1 MTEQEIKKKCKSLD
15 HSNETFKNIVENCN
29 NPKFTNLDRW
39 QNFQAQSFKEENT
52 LKNNSKYKYY
62 KRGTIVFVNFGT
74 SIGSELS
81 GHHFAIVLNRKDNP
95 YSRTLTVLPLTSKN
109 KKSNINLGNE
119 LIRGVFVET
128 KKQIYKI
135 ISSILNIKQYT
146 VYDDLSLEVT
156 TSDNSILKNNDA
168 NYYIMNELS
177 CLLTEGISNFTISKE
192 NDLEDLQNRLE
203 QLLRIT
209 DYYSAKKEDSY
220 AIVSSVTTISKL
232 RINKPIND
240 FDPIGKIRVSESVL
254 KDIDRSIAKTILN
267 LDNEIWQGQN
277 CAVIFKWTLVAT

>member
-1 MTEQEIKKKCKSLD
+1 MEEINIYCDESCMYGELD
-15 HSNETFKNIVENCN
+15 I
-29 NPKFTNLDRW
+29 
-39 QNFQAQSFKEENT
+39 
-52 LKNNSKYKYY
+52 
-62 KRGTIVFVNFGT
+62 
-74 SIGSELS
+74 IGQHTVDVVTKAKLE
-81 GHHFAIVLNRKDNP
+81 
-95 YSRTLTVLPLTSKN
+95 RT
-109 KKSNINLGNE
+109 
-119 LIRGVFVET
+119 
-128 KKQIYKI
+128 KQIYKI

-267 LDNEIWQGQN
+267 LDNEI
-277 CAVIFKWTLVAT
+277 

>member
-1 MTEQEIKKKCKSLD
+1 MTEKEIKKKCKSLD
-15 HSNETFKNIVENCN
+15 HSNETFKNIIGHCS

-52 LKNNSKYKYY
+52 FKNNSKFKYY

-128 KKQIYKI
+128 TKQIYKI
-135 ISSILNIKQYT
+135 ISSILNLKKYT
-146 VYDDLSLEVT
+146 VNDDSSIEIE
-156 TSDNSILKNNDA
+156 TSENSVLKNDDA
-168 NYYIMNELS
+168 DNYVMNELS
-177 CLLTEGISNFTISKE
+177 CLLTKVIDNEDISDFIIPRE
-192 NDLEDLQNRLE
+192 NDLIDLQNQLK
-203 QLLRIT
+203 QLLHVT

-220 AIVSSVTTISKL
+220 AIVSSITTISKL

-240 FDPIGKIRVSESVL
+240 FDPVGKIRVNESVL

-267 LDNEIWQGQN
+267 LDDEIWQG
-277 CAVIFKWTLVAT
+277 

>member
-1 MTEQEIKKKCKSLD
+1 MSTYKPAKTLDEQIKYLKENKRVCFNIIDEKHAKDIL
-15 HSNETFKNIVENCN
+15 FKYNYINIIT
-29 NPKFTNLDRW
+29 P
-39 QNFQAQSFKEENT
+39 FK
-52 LKNNSKYKYY
+52 
-62 KRGTIVFVNFGT
+62 
-74 SIGSELS
+74 
-81 GHHFAIVLNRKDNP
+81 HHFAIVLNRKDNP

-128 KKQIYKI
+128 TKQIYKI

-267 LDNEIWQGQN
+267 LDNEI
-277 CAVIFKWTLVAT
+277 